1 MEGQKIKMINQIILK
16 TASELYVAP
25 RISNAA
31 SRWCCSLELFEYWSD
46 DEDVKKG
53 KTKMEGQNMDA
64 NGDHHKDGH
73 LIYLNQQ
80 NP

>member
-31 SRWCCSLELFEYWSD
+31 SRWFCSLEVFEYWSD

-53 KTKMEGQNMDA
+53 KTKMEGQKMDA